1 MIPMAGWA
9 TLARERADQLRE
21 EIDELTIVATPPQ
34 TITDLNWRLQQVR
47 HDNIDAPHHFLS
59 SLTGDAVNESWNR
72 LHRIE
77 EHVAELWKDENRI
90 VAEAEKHLHSGLPRK
105 VEAELQQKLDTAA
118 QNGKRKKVAL
128 DVIREVHRAVEIRH
142 ESERNTQRGIVAL
155 AAALFAMGIL
165 AVALQ
170 ATAFSSVRLVPLP
183 ADGSA
188 VAAWALLAVIML
200 FGMLGGVVSALV
212 SLYVTNR
219 QFTDTLWY
227 DPRPALTLVK
237 VTLGMWTAVVGVLAV
252 ATGDLVGSYSSMA
265 ALLLLAFVFGYGQHA
280 VTMFIDRRVGALLE
294 EKKS

>member
-1 MIPMAGWA
+1 MAGWA

-21 EIDELTIVATPPQ
+21 EIDELMLASASPQ
-34 TITDLNWRLQQVR
+34 AIMDLHWRLQQVR
-47 HDNIDAPHHFLS
+47 HENIDAPHHFLS

-77 EHVAELWKDENRI
+77 EQVAELWQDENRI
-90 VAEAEKHLHSGLPRK
+90 VAEAEKHLHAGLPRK
-105 VEAELQQKLDTAA
+105 VEAELHEQLDSAA
-118 QNGKRKKVAL
+118 KTGRRKEVAR
-128 DVIREVHRAVEIRH
+128 DVIHEAHRAVETRH

-155 AAALFAMGIL
+155 AGTLFATGII
-165 AVALQ
+165 AVVLQ

-183 ADGSA
+183 ADGST

-200 FGMLGGVVSALV
+200 FGMLGGMVSALV
-212 SLYVTNR
+212 SLYVTSR
-219 QFTDTLWY
+219 QFTDTVWY
-227 DPRPALTLVK
+227 DPRPALALVK
-237 VTLGMWTAVVGVLAV
+237 VTLGMWTAVIGVLAV